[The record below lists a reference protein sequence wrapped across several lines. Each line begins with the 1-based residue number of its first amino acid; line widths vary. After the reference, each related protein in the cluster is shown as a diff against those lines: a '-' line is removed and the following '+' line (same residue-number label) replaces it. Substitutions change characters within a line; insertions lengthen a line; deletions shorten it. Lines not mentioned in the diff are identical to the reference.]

1 MMTAEEIM
9 REERERTLAEID
21 KLPLP
26 EDIRTDVMRLCGALQ
41 IALNEVVA
49 ALDRPIDQRVGPT
62 AMRLLADEIDRLNK
76 RFVEVGLASRLQ

>member
-26 EDIRTDVMRLCGALQ
+26 EDIRADVMRLCGALQ